1 MGTNTST
8 PHLEVVLSATA
19 PSPPGAVAYFG
30 SGEGIIAGR
39 WKLVTGVQLPG
50 PFGNQNGHPRC
61 DNASAFPSTSWGP
74 KNPGVNC
81 DCGAGCLFDLQADPL
96 ESTNVASAQPAVAS
110 QLQARLAFYRKGVY
124 APYRG
129 DIEGAA
135 CQQVVTNGG
144 FWGPWLP
151 SPKPWPPPV

>member
-81 DCGAGCLFDLQADPL
+81 DCGAGCLFDLQAVRTEPAPPL
-96 ESTNVASAQPAVAS
+96 IGRTLVWRAFFSPALPRA
-110 QLQARLAFYRKGVY
+110 AR
-124 APYRG
+124 
-129 DIEGAA
+129 
-135 CQQVVTNGG
+135 
-144 FWGPWLP
+144 
-151 SPKPWPPPV
+151 